1 MSRASRADAARHH
14 EELIE
19 AASRLFRERGAGSVS
34 VPDVMAE
41 IGLSRGGFYKHF
53 DSKEALVAAAIDA
66 AFGQHVQRV
75 EDFAGQQAGEPGP
88 TRAAFLDFCLSTEN
102 RDGPA
107 TGCPSP
113 FAADVARSEPGDD
126 SRRAFL
132 QGLRTLQAELCDKT
146 VSGDLDPAAQQEQ
159 VLADLATTVGAVLM
173 ARATAGDPISG
184 QILAAAR
191 RRLG

>member
-1 MSRASRADAARHH
+1 MSRASKAAAARHH

-19 AASRLFRERGAGSVS
+19 AASRLFRARGAGSVS

-66 AFGQHVQRV
+66 AFAQHVRRV
-75 EDFAGQQAGEPGP
+75 QEIAGQQADDPGP
-88 TRAAFLDFCLSTEN
+88 TRAAFLDFCLSPEN

-113 FAADVARSEPGDD
+113 FAADVAR
-126 SRRAFL
+126 
-132 QGLRTLQAELCDKT
+132 
-146 VSGDLDPAAQQEQ
+146 
-159 VLADLATTVGAVLM
+159 
-173 ARATAGDPISG
+173 
-184 QILAAAR
+184 
-191 RRLG
+191 